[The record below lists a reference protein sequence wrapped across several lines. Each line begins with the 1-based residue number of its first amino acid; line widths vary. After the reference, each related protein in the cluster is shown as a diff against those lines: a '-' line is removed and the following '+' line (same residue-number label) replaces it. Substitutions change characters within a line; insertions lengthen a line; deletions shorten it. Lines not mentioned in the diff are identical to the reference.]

1 MPHAANL
8 YASNS
13 TRAAEEGDASP
24 SIDVITYK
32 KDRIAGDDLSQET
45 PHDNEDFELTRDPPS
60 YDSGTPLSEV
70 DANTMMD
77 KIEVRTKWLQ
87 ANGKARKLQEAD
99 PECSLAIFP
108 ECDEGRSVKKCSI
121 EQRDL
126 KRDKKCPR
134 AMTVEPQGRRL
145 HDAKGSDK
153 AYRWKT
159 WCVVNG
165 ECWGSN
171 VPVLPLTDVKMVATP
186 NKPFDVDGHRP
197 PRGTPPHKRAALG
210 GGSDVVAE
218 RTDSAITPTAFVNS
232 PCPREVGH
240 RPPRDDSGRV
250 REEYEKGTIA
260 GDDLKAFCDK
270 YHFLPYRF
278 LPYGTNL
285 RNMWAAMQR
294 EAHKTCPR
302 DYIKLK
308 TAFQQ
313 YKDSN
318 TNWKDTLLS
327 YRADKIKEWNQDH
340 GIGPHESVDWTTY
353 KKGTIAGD
361 NPKVFCDKY
370 CFRPHGETETHFRNI
385 WTAMK
390 RAANKICPGDPTNM
404 KATFQQFKDANTNWK
419 DILLAHRNEKIKEWN
434 QDANMFRDKYGF
446 HSHGESEIELIRIW
460 TKMKRAAHETCP
472 SSRDHTKLKA
482 AFQQYK
488 DANTNW
494 KDILL
499 AYRADKIKEGFVPTA
514 LMTARVGENTMAAG
528 VGEGIEPCKLIRQLY
543 EDVVD
548 WQSQRCISSI
558 PSRHSL
564 DEEERR
570 LGCRLQHA
578 LIRRYRDPPLANVDT
593 SLINTIPGVR
603 DQEKSRT
610 YIRKLYKNVIDWQSQ
625 RRTSSIPRR
634 HFFADDE
641 ERRLARRLH
650 GARTL
655 LDRAKLTKADVA
667 LINSIPGIISISR
680 QNALKKVRESLQKV
694 KESWKTTKERFQLT
708 VESTR
713 KAKATES
720 LQKASRKW
728 SEIRKAQSLWRA
740 RLLAVE
746 KFQQQ
751 YFRLP
756 VRNKRT
762 TKREQRLANWLMKAK
777 RRKDRALSSK
787 PSERLL
793 TPTEVVQLKELFDAQ
808 EVLDRKTLVSITRP
822 QNVRKKARESIQK
835 VKRKLG
841 DS

>member
-1 MPHAANL
+1 MG
-8 YASNS
+8 S
-13 TRAAEEGDASP
+13 EMC
-24 SIDVITYK
+24 I
-32 KDRIAGDDLSQET
+32 
-45 PHDNEDFELTRDPPS
+45 RDS
-60 YDSGTPLSEV
+60 
-70 DANTMMD
+70 
-77 KIEVRTKWLQ
+77 
-87 ANGKARKLQEAD
+87 
-99 PECSLAIFP
+99 
-108 ECDEGRSVKKCSI
+108 
-121 EQRDL
+121 
-126 KRDKKCPR
+126 
-134 AMTVEPQGRRL
+134 
-145 HDAKGSDK
+145 
-153 AYRWKT
+153 
-159 WCVVNG
+159 
-165 ECWGSN
+165 
-171 VPVLPLTDVKMVATP
+171 
-186 NKPFDVDGHRP
+186 
-197 PRGTPPHKRAALG
+197 
-210 GGSDVVAE
+210 
-218 RTDSAITPTAFVNS
+218 
-232 PCPREVGH
+232 
-240 RPPRDDSGRV
+240 
-250 REEYEKGTIA
+250 
-260 GDDLKAFCDK
+260 
-270 YHFLPYRF
+270 
-278 LPYGTNL
+278 
-285 RNMWAAMQR
+285 
-294 EAHKTCPR
+294 
-302 DYIKLK
+302 
-308 TAFQQ
+308 
-313 YKDSN
+313 
-318 TNWKDTLLS
+318 
-327 YRADKIKEWNQDH
+327 
-340 GIGPHESVDWTTY
+340 
-353 KKGTIAGD
+353 
-361 NPKVFCDKY
+361 
-370 CFRPHGETETHFRNI
+370 
-385 WTAMK
+385 
-390 RAANKICPGDPTNM
+390 
-404 KATFQQFKDANTNWK
+404 
-419 DILLAHRNEKIKEWN
+419 
-434 QDANMFRDKYGF
+434 
-446 HSHGESEIELIRIW
+446 
-460 TKMKRAAHETCP
+460 
-472 SSRDHTKLKA
+472 
-482 AFQQYK
+482 
-488 DANTNW
+488 
-494 KDILL
+494 
-499 AYRADKIKEGFVPTA
+499 
-514 LMTARVGENTMAAG
+514 
-528 VGEGIEPCKLIRQLY
+528 
-543 EDVVD
+543 
-548 WQSQRCISSI
+548 
-558 PSRHSL
+558 SL

-603 DQEKSRT
+603 AQEKSCT

-655 LDRAKLTKADVA
+655 LDRAKLTKADDA

-720 LQKASRKW
+720 LQKAYRKW

>member
-1 MPHAANL
+1 MN
-8 YASNS
+8 Y
-13 TRAAEEGDASP
+13 
-24 SIDVITYK
+24 
-32 KDRIAGDDLSQET
+32 
-45 PHDNEDFELTRDPPS
+45 
-60 YDSGTPLSEV
+60 
-70 DANTMMD
+70 
-77 KIEVRTKWLQ
+77 Q
-87 ANGKARKLQEAD
+87 A
-99 PECSLAIFP
+99 
-108 ECDEGRSVKKCSI
+108 
-121 EQRDL
+121 
-126 KRDKKCPR
+126 
-134 AMTVEPQGRRL
+134 
-145 HDAKGSDK
+145 
-153 AYRWKT
+153 
-159 WCVVNG
+159 
-165 ECWGSN
+165 
-171 VPVLPLTDVKMVATP
+171 
-186 NKPFDVDGHRP
+186 
-197 PRGTPPHKRAALG
+197 
-210 GGSDVVAE
+210 
-218 RTDSAITPTAFVNS
+218 
-232 PCPREVGH
+232 
-240 RPPRDDSGRV
+240 
-250 REEYEKGTIA
+250 
-260 GDDLKAFCDK
+260 
-270 YHFLPYRF
+270 
-278 LPYGTNL
+278 
-285 RNMWAAMQR
+285 
-294 EAHKTCPR
+294 
-302 DYIKLK
+302 
-308 TAFQQ
+308 
-313 YKDSN
+313 
-318 TNWKDTLLS
+318 
-327 YRADKIKEWNQDH
+327 
-340 GIGPHESVDWTTY
+340 VDWTIY

-385 WTAMK
+385 WTAME

-446 HSHGESEIELIRIW
+446 HSHGESETELTRIW

-472 SSRDHTKLKA
+472 SCRDHTKLKA

-603 DQEKSRT
+603 AQEKSCT
-610 YIRKLYKNVIDWQSQ
+610 YIRKLYKNAIDWQSQ

-655 LDRAKLTKADVA
+655 LDRAKLTKADDA

>member
-1 MPHAANL
+1 MPAEGILAARRKANGL
-8 YASNS
+8 NGKRQQFGKHQRVILA
-13 TRAAEEGDASP
+13 RAKFKA
-24 SIDVITYK
+24 
-32 KDRIAGDDLSQET
+32 DD
-45 PHDNEDFELTRDPPS
+45 
-60 YDSGTPLSEV
+60 DSGIPRQQAHEV
-70 DANTMMD
+70 
-77 KIEVRTKWLQ
+77 
-87 ANGKARKLQEAD
+87 
-99 PECSLAIFP
+99 S
-108 ECDEGRSVKKCSI
+108 S
-121 EQRDL
+121 
-126 KRDKKCPR
+126 
-134 AMTVEPQGRRL
+134 
-145 HDAKGSDK
+145 
-153 AYRWKT
+153 
-159 WCVVNG
+159 
-165 ECWGSN
+165 
-171 VPVLPLTDVKMVATP
+171 
-186 NKPFDVDGHRP
+186 
-197 PRGTPPHKRAALG
+197 
-210 GGSDVVAE
+210 
-218 RTDSAITPTAFVNS
+218 
-232 PCPREVGH
+232 PREVGH
-240 RPPRDDSGRV
+240 RPPCEDSGRV

-260 GDDLKAFCDK
+260 GDDPKAFRDK
-270 YHFLPYRF
+270 YRFLPYRF
-278 LPYGTNL
+278 LPHGTNL

-313 YKDSN
+313 YKDFN
-318 TNWKDTLLS
+318 TNWKDILLA

-340 GIGPHESVDWTTY
+340 GICPHESVDWTIY

-460 TKMKRAAHETCP
+460 TKMKRAAHETCS

-603 DQEKSRT
+603 AQEKSCT

-655 LDRAKLTKADVA
+655 LDRAKLTKADDA

-720 LQKASRKW
+720 LQKARRKW